1 MAFNPGGTNYTG
13 FLDQRRMADKGTTE
27 ALDAKGKAEKAK
39 RIADSK
45 KRSGGQK
52 LLSAVARGAAAYYTG
67 GMSETMGGGDMIDK
81 AMLGADAEPNEYGQM
96 VGMASQVGGAM
107 SAKKGMEMTTKLAA
121 QDKADAGMQT
131 RLDNL
136 DPTGQMGMEFAMN
149 REKKNKQ
156 NLEAMEAGKKGSFG
170 GLFQGDIEG
179 VNLKPT
185 EVGDWETRIQK
196 NEGGIMNTGDA
207 QTTSQVGSSTLQGL
221 DTGSSTPDAPKV
233 SAAKKYETSV
243 SSPTVEKQS
252 ATEKDR
258 LIDGLS
264 ATPSE
269 QRDPNAKD
277 WGQEQG
283 FIKNPEWNQYTNS
296 QRATDE
302 DSSIVPRRHKF
313 MQQSIMP
320 SANW

>member
-1 MAFNPGGTNYTG
+1 MAFNPGATNYQG
-13 FLDQRRMADKGTTE
+13 FLDQRRQADEGVTK
-27 ALDAKGKAEKAK
+27 AQNAAGKAAKEK

-67 GMSETMGGGDMIDK
+67 GLSETMGGGQMIDK
-81 AMLGADAEPNEYGQM
+81 AMLGADAEENELGNL

-107 SAKKGMEMTTKLAA
+107 SAKKGMEMTSKLAA
-121 QDKADAGMQT
+121 QDKADAAMQT
-131 RLDNL
+131 RMDNL
-136 DPTGQMGMEFAMN
+136 DPSGQMGMEFAMK
-149 REKKNKQ
+149 REQKNKQ

-179 VNLKPT
+179 VNLEPT
-185 EVGDWETRIQK
+185 EVGDWQSKIPEKPAHI
-196 NEGGIMNTGDA
+196 GDA
-207 QTTSQVGSSTLQGL
+207 KTTSQVGSSTLQGL
-221 DTGSSTPDAPKV
+221 DMGSLKTQTKDAPLV
-233 SAAKKYETSV
+233 SAAQKYETSV
-243 SSPTVEKQS
+243 TSPTLQAQAGS
-252 ATEKDR
+252 EKDR
-258 LIDGLS
+258 LIAGLS
-264 ATPSE
+264 SAPSE

-283 FIKNPEWNQYTNS
+283 FKKNPEWNQYTNS

-302 DSSIVPRRHKF
+302 GSSIVPRRHKM

>member
-121 QDKADAGMQT
+121 QDKADAAMQT
-131 RLDNL
+131 RMDNL
-136 DPTGQMGMEFAMN
+136 DPSGKMGMDFAMK
-149 REKKNKQ
+149 REIKNKQ

-179 VNLKPT
+179 VNLEPT
-185 EVGDWETRIQK
+185 SVGDWEAQIKK

-207 QTTSQVGSSTLQGL
+207 QTNPSASSITTASSVSPEANMGAGQSSSIKAPIQSAAPSQADMAKKLADQSRMQDQQLSDAGAKR
-221 DTGSSTPDAPKV
+221 PDAFSTYQDWAGNPGSKFV
-233 SAAKKYETSV
+233 QGGATNRGVKRRL
-243 SSPTVEKQS
+243 PTH
-252 ATEKDR
+252 
-258 LIDGLS
+258 
-264 ATPSE
+264 
-269 QRDPNAKD
+269 DPH
-277 WGQEQG
+277 
-283 FIKNPEWNQYTNS
+283 S
-296 QRATDE
+296 L
-302 DSSIVPRRHKF
+302 
-313 MQQSIMP
+313 
-320 SANW
+320 